1 MDGSD
6 ISTSTLD
13 ALTTVEFKSSLRGY
27 AIDEVDDFLDRAAVE
42 VEHLREQIRQ
52 QQQQL
57 QKASERIQALESERR
72 APSAVAATPPPAPAP
87 APTPPPAPAPVA
99 AVQAT
104 PTAAPARAAGAEQI
118 AEMIAMAQ
126 EFVAH
131 AQEEAEQRAKHL
143 TGLAQ
148 ERAREIV
155 SEAQSRASDE
165 IERLNG
171 LKRRLSE
178 DVEKLAAQVEQE
190 RTRLRTQLTA
200 FLQWVDENVQSHT
213 AVAAVRT
220 AVPAAPTP
228 SAPAPAQTIGE
239 RLNFDQSPPSH

>member
-13 ALTTVEFKSSLRGY
+13 TLTTVEFKSSLRGY

-87 APTPPPAPAPVA
+87 TPPPAPVA